1 VIRAISSSAALLC
14 VFAPLREYI
23 SLSFGSVYSGPRFIR
38 AHPWLLSCLLIAAIT
53 SGAAHADDAKTPPGL
68 RVFYTGHS
76 FHMFVPP
83 QVDQIV
89 KAGAHPSYNL
99 TSDTISDAMFK
110 HANPEQLNWCAP
122 TDMQMIKQAD
132 TISEIELIDR
142 IIKGENELFEILI
155 RRNNPYLYKLG
166 MSYGYKHEDVEDLMQ
181 EAFIAAYLSLEKFEA
196 RSSFKTWIT
205 RIMLNQCYQKA
216 KKLSFKFEKAND
228 ILNEKTTPMFES
240 NRSTD
245 TYRAVLNN
253 ELSNVIVGALTS
265 IPLEYRMVF
274 SLRELNGMSTAETA
288 EALDISETNV
298 KVRLNRAKHMLRE
311 KVEKMY
317 TPEDI
322 FEFNLIYCDKI
333 VNEVMKAINKL

>member
-1 VIRAISSSAALLC
+1 ML
-14 VFAPLREYI
+14 
-23 SLSFGSVYSGPRFIR
+23 
-38 AHPWLLSCLLIAAIT
+38 
-53 SGAAHADDAKTPPGL
+53 
-68 RVFYTGHS
+68 
-76 FHMFVPP
+76 
-83 QVDQIV
+83 
-89 KAGAHPSYNL
+89 
-99 TSDTISDAMFK
+99 
-110 HANPEQLNWCAP
+110 
-122 TDMQMIKQAD
+122 KQAD
-132 TISEIELIDR
+132 TISEIELINR
-142 IIKGENELFEILI
+142 IRKGERELFEILI

-181 EAFIAAYLSLEKFEA
+181 EAFIAAYINLEKFEA

-216 KKLSFKFEKAND
+216 QKLSFKFEKAND

-240 NRSTD
+240 NQSTD
-245 TYRAVLNN
+245 TYRSVLNN
-253 ELSNVIVGALTS
+253 ELSNVIGSALTS

-333 VNEVMKAINKL
+333 VDEVMKAINKL

>member
-1 VIRAISSSAALLC
+1 MLK
-14 VFAPLREYI
+14 
-23 SLSFGSVYSGPRFIR
+23 
-38 AHPWLLSCLLIAAIT
+38 
-53 SGAAHADDAKTPPGL
+53 HAD
-68 RVFYTGHS
+68 
-76 FHMFVPP
+76 M
-83 QVDQIV
+83 
-89 KAGAHPSYNL
+89 
-99 TSDTISDAMFK
+99 
-110 HANPEQLNWCAP
+110 
-122 TDMQMIKQAD
+122 
-132 TISEIELIDR
+132 ISEIELINR
-142 IIKGENELFEILI
+142 IRKGERELFEILI

-181 EAFIAAYLSLEKFEA
+181 ETFIAAYLNLEKFEA

-216 KKLSFKFEKAND
+216 QKLSFKFEKAND

-240 NRSTD
+240 NQSTD
-245 TYRAVLNN
+245 TYRSVLNN
-253 ELSNVIVGALTS
+253 ELSNIIGSALTS

-288 EALDISETNV
+288 ETLDISETNV

-311 KVEKMY
+311 KVERMY

-333 VNEVMKAINKL
+333 VDEVMKSINKL

>member
-1 VIRAISSSAALLC
+1 ML
-14 VFAPLREYI
+14 
-23 SLSFGSVYSGPRFIR
+23 
-38 AHPWLLSCLLIAAIT
+38 
-53 SGAAHADDAKTPPGL
+53 
-68 RVFYTGHS
+68 
-76 FHMFVPP
+76 
-83 QVDQIV
+83 
-89 KAGAHPSYNL
+89 
-99 TSDTISDAMFK
+99 
-110 HANPEQLNWCAP
+110 
-122 TDMQMIKQAD
+122 KQAD
-132 TISEIELIDR
+132 TISEIELISR
-142 IIKGENELFEILI
+142 IRKGERELFEILI

-181 EAFIAAYLSLEKFEA
+181 EAFIAAYINLEKFEA

-216 KKLSFKFEKAND
+216 QKLSFKFEKAND

-240 NRSTD
+240 NQSTD
-245 TYRAVLNN
+245 TYRSVLNN
-253 ELSNVIVGALTS
+253 ELSNIIGSALIS

-288 EALDISETNV
+288 EALEISETNV

-311 KVEKMY
+311 KVERMY

-333 VNEVMKAINKL
+333 VDEVMKSINKL